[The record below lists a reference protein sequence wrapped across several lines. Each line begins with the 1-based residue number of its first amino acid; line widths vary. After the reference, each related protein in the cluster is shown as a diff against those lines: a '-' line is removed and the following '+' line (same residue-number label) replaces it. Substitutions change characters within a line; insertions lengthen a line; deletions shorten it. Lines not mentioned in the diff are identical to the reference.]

1 MKRFLLVA
9 ALAAACAQP
18 AKKDYSKLV
27 SSNPRA
33 LLVVPVVNKSVDVD
47 AADYFLS
54 TLSVPLAERG
64 YYVFPVN
71 LVKRM
76 LEDDGLADASLVHG
90 TDPVRLCA
98 LFGADAVLFVTIE
111 QWTAKYM
118 FLTTQV
124 TVEFNYVLKD
134 GRTGEELW
142 KDHET
147 GVYSSDSGGGGL
159 AGAIAAAIVA
169 KAAPN
174 YMPLSRQANANAMA
188 YPGPGFP
195 AGPYRPEYRKDLP
208 AAAAPE
214 APAAAKPAAP
224 QASPAPK

>member
-1 MKRFLLVA
+1 MKRLLLVA

-111 QWTAKYM
+111 QWTAKYL

-124 TVEFNYVLKD
+124 TVEFDYVLKD

-174 YMPLSRQANANAMA
+174 YMPLARRANATAMG